1 MLYTYF
7 KDREMRAAEAL
18 RGNNAVLPLHATSV
32 RVDAEDN
39 TEADAL
45 LAADELIRE
54 SEMDERERSLREAAE
69 RELKQPSQ
77 PPSGTPKMG

>member
-1 MLYTYF
+1 MLYTWF

-18 RGNNAVLPLHATSV
+18 RGQGGSAMPLHATSV
-32 RVDAEDN
+32 RVDAEDD

-54 SEMDERERSLREAAE
+54 SELDEREKTLREAAE
-69 RELKQPSQ
+69 RELKQPAAA
-77 PPSGTPKMG
+77 PKSG

>member
-1 MLYTYF
+1 
-7 KDREMRAAEAL
+7 MRAAEAL
-18 RGNNAVLPLHATSV
+18 REKGGAMPLHATSV

-54 SEMDERERSLREAAE
+54 SEMDEREKSLREAT
-69 RELKQPSQ
+69 K
-77 PPSGTPKMG
+77 SG